1 MRRCTNACPPSMSL
15 PLRIVHCDD
24 SADFIALVADWLE
37 DHDDLDLVAS
47 ALGMRVA
54 IEQVREHQPDVV
66 VTDTMGV
73 YGAERYVTMLRESA
87 PTAAIVLFTGYERFQ
102 LRAGIVELVDRAV
115 TKGFDETELV
125 DVLRSLGAS

>member
-1 MRRCTNACPPSMSL
+1 MTA

-24 SADFIALVADWLE
+24 SADVVALVADWFE
-37 DHDDLDLVAS
+37 DHDDLELVSS
-47 ALGMRVA
+47 ALGMRAA

-73 YGAERYVTMLRESA
+73 YGAETFLTMLREIA
-87 PTAAIVLFTGYERFQ
+87 PAAAIVLFTGYERFQ
-102 LRAGIVELVDRAV
+102 LRTGIVELVDRTV

-125 DVLRSLGAS
+125 DVLRSLDAS